1 MPQEIVI
8 PVITLREIENESAK
22 TRAVEFSLLGS
33 SNKVVTNKQRFEF
46 IQNEPV
52 SERVLARS
60 VLVSLRDGEVLISD
74 ELSVTFDST
83 SGPMDERKRSVMLT
97 VKSGSYDKAKDH
109 FLIARDTQTKVEVI
123 RIPLKVDLA
132 FANDF

>member
-8 PVITLREIENESAK
+8 PVITLRESENESAK

-46 IQNEPV
+46 IQTEPV
-52 SERVLARS
+52 SERVLART
-60 VLVSLRDGEVLISD
+60 VLVSLRDGEALISD
-74 ELSVTFDST
+74 EQ
-83 SGPMDERKRSVMLT
+83 SGDLRQHLRPDGRAQALRDPHHQVRN
-97 VKSGSYDKAKDH
+97 YDKTKDH
-109 FLIARDTQTKVEVI
+109 FLIARDAQTKVEVI